1 MTMTKF
7 FKILAIVFAV
17 LFAWAAYVQH
27 NDPDA
32 IRWYAIYGMA
42 ALASLLFALNQLKL
56 SWALF
61 LFVFYLGFAIYT
73 WPETFEGVTIGEG
86 DIVNIERGREALGL
100 LVASLV
106 MAVFGTRIWMGSK
119 TS

>member
-32 IRWYAIYGMA
+32 MRWYAIYGMA
-42 ALASLLFALNQLKL
+42 SLASILFALNQLKFV
-56 SWALF
+56 WALF
-61 LFVFYLGFAIYT
+61 LSGFYIGFAIYS
-73 WPETFEGVTIGEG
+73 WPAKFEGVTIGEG

-106 MAVFGTRIWMGSK
+106 MAVYGIRIWMSRRA
-119 TS
+119 S